1 MQLKEKKKLN
11 FSMTYNSE
19 NEDII
24 IPEYGRNVQLLIR
37 TAEQEADPEKQQALC
52 EEIINLI
59 QRLYPQARNIEDY
72 REKLWKHI
80 YRISKYRLTAKTPS
94 GVTPSPA
101 DERKKPERV
110 PYPVQQR
117 QFRHYGNHLVQLI
130 AKAKT
135 LEEGP
140 IKEGFTHTIGSYM
153 KMAYRTWNKD
163 HFISDEIIKRD
174 LATISE
180 NGLALKDDQG
190 IDGLSNATRLRSTSN
205 TRPMS
210 TSRDSRSSN
219 TRDGYG
225 RTSNT
230 SNGSTFGRD
239 RNERNDRSDRN
250 KPAPTD
256 SKNRFRKK

>member
-1 MQLKEKKKLN
+1 MQLREKKKLN

-37 TAEQEADPEKQQALC
+37 YAEQEPDSEKQQALC

-80 YRISKYRLTAKTPS
+80 YRISHYRLTAKTPS
-94 GVTPSPA
+94 GVVPSPA
-101 DERKKPERV
+101 DERKRPERV
-110 PYPVQQR
+110 PYPVQQKH
-117 QFRHYGNHLVQLI
+117 FRHYGNHLIKLV

-135 LEEGP
+135 LEDGP

-163 HFISDEIIKRD
+163 NFISDEMIKKD

-180 NGLALKDDQG
+180 SALALKDDQG
-190 IDGLSNATRLRSTSN
+190 IDGLSNATRLRAPLNNRPMSNSRDSRTSN
-205 TRPMS
+205 TRES
-210 TSRDSRSSN
+210 FSR
-219 TRDGYG
+219 
-225 RTSNT
+225 
-230 SNGSTFGRD
+230 NGNNGNGNSMNRD
-239 RNERNDRSDRN
+239 RNDRNDRN
-250 KPAPTD
+250 KPASND
-256 SKNRFRKK
+256 NKNRFRKK

>member
-1 MQLKEKKKLN
+1 MLVREKKKLN

-37 TAEQEADPEKQQALC
+37 YAEQETDIEKQQAIC

-80 YRISKYRLTAKTPS
+80 YRISRYRLEAKTPS
-94 GVTPSPA
+94 GLTPSPE
-101 DERKKPERV
+101 DERKKPQRV
-110 PYPVQQR
+110 PYPVQQK
-117 QFRHYGNHLVQLI
+117 QFRHYGNHLIKLI
-130 AKAKT
+130 EKAKT
-135 LEEGP
+135 LDEGP
-140 IKEGFTHTIGSYM
+140 VKEGFTHTIGSYM

-163 HFISDEIIKRD
+163 HYISDEIIKND
-174 LATISE
+174 LATISDNE
-180 NGLALKDDQG
+180 LALKDNQG
-190 IDGLSNATRLRSTSN
+190 IDGLSNATRIRSTTN

-210 TSRDSRSSN
+210 TTRDSRTSYS
-219 TRDGYG
+219 RDGYG
-225 RTSNT
+225 RTNNSNT
-230 SNGSTFGRD
+230 SNGSSFGRD
-239 RNERNDRSDRN
+239 RNDRN

-256 SKNRFRKK
+256 NKNRFRKK